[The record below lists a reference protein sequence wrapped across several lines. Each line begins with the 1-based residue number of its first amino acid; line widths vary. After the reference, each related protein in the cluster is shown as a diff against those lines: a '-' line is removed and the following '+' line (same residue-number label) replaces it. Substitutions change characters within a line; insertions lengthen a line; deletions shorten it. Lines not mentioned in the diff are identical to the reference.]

1 MAEIFSIK
9 EVRIKLALKDAAAA
23 LQKAKTLVIDGE
35 DVPDDVI
42 PRLEAIVT
50 SLEEQLIAVVEE
62 DS

>member
-1 MAEIFSIK
+1 MAEIISIK
-9 EVRIKLALKDAAAA
+9 EVRIKLALKGAAEA

-42 PRLEAIVT
+42 PRLEAIVAN
-50 SLEEQLIAVVEE
+50 LEEQLIAVVEE

>member
-9 EVRIKLALKDAAAA
+9 EIRIKLALKDAAAA
-23 LQKAKTLVIDGE
+23 LQKAKTLVIEGE

-50 SLEEQLIAVVEE
+50 SLEEQLIAAVEE

>member
-9 EVRIKLALKDAAAA
+9 EIRIKLALKDAAAA
-23 LQKAKTLVIDGE
+23 LQKAKTLVIEGE

>member
-9 EVRIKLALKDAAAA
+9 EIRIKLALKDAAAA

-50 SLEEQLIAVVEE
+50 SLEEQLIAAVEE

>member
-50 SLEEQLIAVVEE
+50 SLEEQLIAAVEE

>member
-35 DVPDDVI
+35 DGPDDVI

>member
-9 EVRIKLALKDAAAA
+9 EIRIKLALKDASAA

>member
-9 EVRIKLALKDAAAA
+9 EIRIKLALKDAAAA
-23 LQKAKTLVIDGE
+23 LQKAKTLVIAGE

>member
-1 MAEIFSIK
+1 MAEIISIK
-9 EVRIKLALKDAAAA
+9 EVRIKLALKNATYA
-23 LQKAKTLVIDGE
+23 LQKAKTLIIDGE
-35 DVPDDVI
+35 DVPEDVI